1 MNQRNADH
9 PAGQTA
15 LLVLVIL
22 IGLNLRPFLTAIGPL
37 SGEIGRALSLGMDT
51 LAWLTLLPLW
61 LIGIGV
67 LLTPS
72 LRRHA
77 SARQLLGAALLLLGI
92 GSAIRFDA
100 QSGALLIASAA
111 LCGLGSAL
119 VQGVLPALIKQAF
132 AHKVPLVMGIFSACM
147 MGGGALGASLTPRL
161 AASLD
166 WSRALA
172 LWSLPV
178 LLALIWLVWQVR
190 LPRTVA
196 VAIPHGEQRLIAL
209 PRSWLLIACFGIINS
224 GYGIVVA
231 WLAPAYMA
239 QGWSAAQAGELVAWL
254 ALAQTASGLGL
265 PLLAARKMDRRPWMG
280 LAIAMQLA
288 GFAGLWLAPQAAP
301 MLWCMLCGAGL
312 GGSFSLIMVI
322 ALDHLPDP
330 RRAGTLS
337 ALMQGFGFMLAAT
350 GPWVAAR
357 LYHHFGDFAAAWQWQ
372 LGGLLLMSLLVLRL
386 DPRHYPRAMRLPPAI
401 MPTQDA
407 AIPMPA
413 ANMPAPAA
421 MGSSTAQNNT
431 PA

>member
-1 MNQRNADH
+1 MSKDL
-9 PAGQTA
+9 PASTIHHSKQDLA

-37 SGEIGRALSLGMDT
+37 AQAIDSRLGLGMDT

-61 LIGIGV
+61 LIGVGV
-67 LLTPS
+67 LITPG
-72 LRRHA
+72 LRRLTGP
-77 SARQLLGAALLLLGI
+77 SQLLEAALLLLGM
-92 GSAIRFDA
+92 GNAMRFDA

-119 VQGVLPALIKQAF
+119 VQGVLPGLIKQSF

-147 MGGGALGASLTPRL
+147 MGGGALGASLTPQL

-178 LLALIWLVWQVR
+178 LLAMVWLAWKVR
-190 LPRTVA
+190 LPSAAV
-196 VAIPHGEQRLIAL
+196 VAIPHGEQRLITL
-209 PRSWLLIACFGIINS
+209 PRSWLLIGCFGIINS

-239 QGWSAAQAGELVAWL
+239 QGWSAQQGGELVAWL

-265 PLLAARKMDRRPWMG
+265 PLLAAHNTDRRPWMG
-280 LAIAMQLA
+280 LAIIMQVA
-288 GFAGLWLAPQAAP
+288 GFGGLWLAPQAAP
-301 MLWCMLCGAGL
+301 ILWCMLCGAGL

-357 LYHHFGDFAAAWQWQ
+357 LHHLSGDFAAAWQWQ
-372 LGGLLLMSLLVLRL
+372 LGGLVLMSLLVLRL
-386 DPRHYPRAMRLPPAI
+386 DPRGYTKVMRLP
-401 MPTQDA
+401 T
-407 AIPMPA
+407 
-413 ANMPAPAA
+413 PAPAA
-421 MGSSTAQNNT
+421 SSTAQSKT

>member
-1 MNQRNADH
+1 MSRDL
-9 PAGQTA
+9 PASTLHHSKQDLA

-37 SGEIGRALSLGMDT
+37 AQAIDNHLDLGMDT

-61 LIGIGV
+61 LIGVGV
-67 LLTPS
+67 LITPG
-72 LRRHA
+72 LRRLTGP
-77 SARQLLGAALLLLGI
+77 SQLLGAALLLLGM
-92 GSAIRFDA
+92 GNAMRFDA

-119 VQGVLPALIKQAF
+119 VQGVLPGLIKQSF

-147 MGGGALGASLTPRL
+147 MGGGALGASLTPQL

-178 LLALIWLVWQVR
+178 LLAMVWLGWKVR
-190 LPRTVA
+190 LPSATV
-196 VAIPHGEQRLIAL
+196 VAIPHGEQRLITL
-209 PRSWLLIACFGIINS
+209 PRSWLLIGCFGIINS

-239 QGWSAAQAGELVAWL
+239 QGWSAQQGGELVAWL

-265 PLLAARKMDRRPWMG
+265 PLLAARKLDRRPWMG
-280 LAIAMQLA
+280 LAIVMQLA
-288 GFAGLWLAPQAAP
+288 GFGGLWLAPQAAP
-301 MLWCMLCGAGL
+301 ILWCMLCGAGL

-357 LYHHFGDFAAAWQWQ
+357 LHHLSGDFAAAWQWQ
-372 LGGLLLMSLLVLRL
+372 LGGLALMSLLVLRL
-386 DPRHYPRAMRLPPAI
+386 DPRGYAKVMRLTAVSEP
-401 MPTQDA
+401 
-407 AIPMPA
+407 
-413 ANMPAPAA
+413 NSPAPQ
-421 MGSSTAQNNT
+421 SAQSKT

>member
-1 MNQRNADH
+1 MNQRNADQ

-22 IGLNLRPFLTAIGPL
+22 IGLNLRPFLTAIGPQAQAIDQRL
-37 SGEIGRALSLGMDT
+37 ALGMDT

-77 SARQLLGAALLLLGI
+77 SPRQLMGAALLLLGI
-92 GSAIRFDA
+92 GSAMRFDA

-132 AHKVPLVMGIFSACM
+132 TRKVPLVMGIFSACM

-161 AASLD
+161 AVSLD

-178 LLALIWLVWQVR
+178 LLALVWLGWKVR
-190 LPRTVA
+190 LPRATA
-196 VAIPHGEQRLIAL
+196 VAIPDGEQRLIAL
-209 PRSWLLIACFGIINS
+209 PRSWLLIVCFGIINS

-265 PLLAARKMDRRPWMG
+265 PLLAARKMDRRPWMA

-288 GFAGLWLAPQAAP
+288 GFAGLWLAPACAP
-301 MLWCMLCGAGL
+301 ILWCMLCGAGL

-357 LYHHFGDFAAAWQWQ
+357 LYHYVGDFAAAWQWQ

-386 DPRHYPRAMRLPPAI
+386 DPCHYPRVMKLPTTSEPTLSSPLPA
-401 MPTQDA
+401 
-407 AIPMPA
+407 
-413 ANMPAPAA
+413 
-421 MGSSTAQNNT
+421 SSAAQNNT

>member
-1 MNQRNADH
+1 MSKDL
-9 PAGQTA
+9 PASTPHHSKQDLA

-37 SGEIGRALSLGMDT
+37 AQAIDNRLGLGMDT

-61 LIGIGV
+61 LIGVGV
-67 LLTPS
+67 LITPG
-72 LRRHA
+72 LRRLTGP
-77 SARQLLGAALLLLGI
+77 SQLLGAALLLLGM
-92 GSAIRFDA
+92 GNAMRFDA

-119 VQGVLPALIKQAF
+119 VQGVLPGLIKQRF

-147 MGGGALGASLTPRL
+147 MGGGALGASLTPQL

-178 LLALIWLVWQVR
+178 LLAMVWLAWKVR
-190 LPRTVA
+190 LPSAAV
-196 VAIPHGEQRLIAL
+196 VAIPHGEQRLITL
-209 PRSWLLIACFGIINS
+209 PRSWLLIGCFGIINS

-239 QGWSAAQAGELVAWL
+239 QGWSAQQGGELVAWL

-265 PLLAARKMDRRPWMG
+265 PLLAARNTDRRPWMG
-280 LAIAMQLA
+280 LAIIMQVA
-288 GFAGLWLAPQAAP
+288 GFGGLWLAPQAAP
-301 MLWCMLCGAGL
+301 ILWCMLCGAGL

-357 LYHHFGDFAAAWQWQ
+357 LHHLSGDFAAAWQWQ
-372 LGGLLLMSLLVLRL
+372 LGGLALMSLLVLRL
-386 DPRHYPRAMRLPPAI
+386 DPRGYAKVMRLP
-401 MPTQDA
+401 T
-407 AIPMPA
+407 
-413 ANMPAPAA
+413 PAPATS
-421 MGSSTAQNNT
+421 GTAQSKT

>member
-1 MNQRNADH
+1 MSKGLHADGKQ
-9 PAGQTA
+9 ALA

-37 SGEIGRALSLGMDT
+37 SRDIADALALDMDT

-61 LIGIGV
+61 LIGVGV
-67 LLTPS
+67 LITPG
-72 LRRHA
+72 LRRLTGP
-77 SARQLLGAALLLLGI
+77 SQLLGAALLLLGM
-92 GSAIRFDA
+92 GNAMRFDA

-119 VQGVLPALIKQAF
+119 VQGVLPGLIKQRF

-147 MGGGALGASLTPRL
+147 MGGGALGASLTPRV

-178 LLALIWLVWQVR
+178 LLAMVWLAWKVR
-190 LPRTVA
+190 LPSAAV

-209 PRSWLLIACFGIINS
+209 PRSWLLIGCFGIINS

-239 QGWSAAQAGELVAWL
+239 QGWSAQQGGELVAWL

-265 PLLAARKMDRRPWMG
+265 PLLAARNTDRRPWMG
-280 LAIAMQLA
+280 LAIVMQLA
-288 GFAGLWLAPQAAP
+288 GFGGLWLAPQAAP
-301 MLWCMLCGAGL
+301 ILWCMLCGAGL

-357 LYHHFGDFAAAWQWQ
+357 LHHLSGDFATAWQWQ
-372 LGGLLLMSLLVLRL
+372 LGGLVLMSLLVLRL
-386 DPRHYPRAMRLPPAI
+386 DPRHYPRVMRLAKPVPK
-401 MPTQDA
+401 PVTV
-407 AIPMPA
+407 
-413 ANMPAPAA
+413 N
-421 MGSSTAQNNT
+421 
-431 PA
+431 

>member
-1 MNQRNADH
+1 MSKGLHADGKQ
-9 PAGQTA
+9 ALA

-37 SGEIGRALSLGMDT
+37 SRDIADALALDMDT

-61 LIGIGV
+61 LIGVGV
-67 LLTPS
+67 LLTPV
-72 LRRHA
+72 LRRLTGP
-77 SARQLLGAALLLLGI
+77 RQLLGAALLLLGM
-92 GSAIRFDA
+92 GNAMRFDA
-100 QSGALLIASAA
+100 TSGALLIASAA

-119 VQGVLPALIKQAF
+119 VQGVLPGLIKQRF
-132 AHKVPLVMGIFSACM
+132 THKVPLVMGIFSACM
-147 MGGGALGASLTPRL
+147 MGGGALGASLTPQL
-161 AASLD
+161 AANLD

-178 LLALIWLVWQVR
+178 LLAMVWLVWRVR
-190 LPRTVA
+190 LPGAAA
-196 VAIPHGEQRLIAL
+196 VAIPQGEQRLITL
-209 PRSWLLIACFGIINS
+209 PRSWLLIGCFGIINS

-239 QGWSAAQAGELVAWL
+239 QGWSAQQGGELVAWL

-265 PLLAARKMDRRPWMG
+265 PLLAARNTDRRPWMG
-280 LAIAMQLA
+280 LAIVMQLA
-288 GFAGLWLAPQAAP
+288 GFGGLWLAPQAAP
-301 MLWCMLCGAGL
+301 ILWCMLCGAGL

-357 LYHHFGDFAAAWQWQ
+357 LHHLSGDFAAAWQWQ

-386 DPRHYPRAMRLPPAI
+386 DPRHYPRVMRLAKPVPK
-401 MPTQDA
+401 PVTV
-407 AIPMPA
+407 
-413 ANMPAPAA
+413 N
-421 MGSSTAQNNT
+421 
-431 PA
+431 

>member
-1 MNQRNADH
+1 MSKGLHADGKQ
-9 PAGQTA
+9 ALA

-37 SGEIGRALSLGMDT
+37 SRDIADALALDMDT

-61 LIGIGV
+61 LIGVGV
-67 LLTPS
+67 LLTPG
-72 LRRHA
+72 LRRLTGP
-77 SARQLLGAALLLLGI
+77 SQLLGAALLLLGM
-92 GSAIRFDA
+92 GNAMRFDA

-119 VQGVLPALIKQAF
+119 VQGVLPGLIKQRF

-147 MGGGALGASLTPRL
+147 MGGGALGASLTPQL

-178 LLALIWLVWQVR
+178 LLAMVWLVWRVR
-190 LPRTVA
+190 LPGAAA

-209 PRSWLLIACFGIINS
+209 PRSWLLIGCFGIINS

-239 QGWSAAQAGELVAWL
+239 QGWSAQQGGELVAWL

-265 PLLAARKMDRRPWMG
+265 PLLAARNTDRRPWMG
-280 LAIAMQLA
+280 LAIVMQLA
-288 GFAGLWLAPQAAP
+288 GFGGLWLAPQAAP
-301 MLWCMLCGAGL
+301 ILWCMLCGAGL

-357 LYHHFGDFAAAWQWQ
+357 LHYLSGDFAAAWQWQ

-386 DPRHYPRAMRLPPAI
+386 DPRHYPRVMRLAKPVPK
-401 MPTQDA
+401 PVTV
-407 AIPMPA
+407 
-413 ANMPAPAA
+413 N
-421 MGSSTAQNNT
+421 
-431 PA
+431 

>member
-1 MNQRNADH
+1 MNQRNTDQ

-37 SGEIGRALSLGMDT
+37 VQAIDQRLALGMDT
-51 LAWLTLLPLW
+51 FAWLTLLPLW

-72 LRRHA
+72 LRRRA
-77 SARQLLGAALLLLGI
+77 SARQLLGTALLLLGI
-92 GSAIRFDA
+92 GSAMRFDA

-132 AHKVPLVMGIFSACM
+132 THKVPLVMGIFSACM

-178 LLALIWLVWQVR
+178 LLALVWLGWKVR
-190 LPRTVA
+190 LPSTAA
-196 VAIPHGEQRLIAL
+196 VAIPHGEQRLITL
-209 PRSWLLIACFGIINS
+209 PRSWLLIVCFGIINS

-265 PLLAARKMDRRPWMG
+265 PLLAARNLDRRPWMG

-301 MLWCMLCGAGL
+301 VIWCMLCGAGL

-357 LYHHFGDFAAAWQWQ
+357 LYHLFGDFAAAWQWQ

-386 DPRHYPRAMRLPPAI
+386 DPRYYPRVMGLPTASGQPLSAPLPAS
-401 MPTQDA
+401 A
-407 AIPMPA
+407 A
-413 ANMPAPAA
+413 
-421 MGSSTAQNNT
+421 AQSNT

>member
-1 MNQRNADH
+1 MVKR
-9 PAGQTA
+9 PIPSGSGA
-15 LLVLVIL
+15 LLVLVVL
-22 IGLNLRPFLTAIGPL
+22 IGINLRPFLTAIGPL
-37 SGEIGRALSLGMDT
+37 AGEIDAQLALGMDR
-51 LAWLTLLPLW
+51 LAWVTLLPLL
-61 LIGIGV
+61 LIGAGV
-67 LLTPS
+67 LLTPA
-72 LRRHA
+72 LIDKTGPRP
-77 SARQLLGAALLLLGI
+77 LLGAALLLLML
-92 GSAIRFDA
+92 GSALRLDLA
-100 QSGALLIASAA
+100 SGTLLIASAA

-119 VQGVLPALIKQAF
+119 VQGTLPGLIKRAF
-132 AHKVPLVMGIFSACM
+132 AGKVPLVMGIFSACM

-166 WSRALA
+166 WSQALA

-178 LLALIWLVWQVR
+178 LLALVWLGWKVR
-190 LPRTVA
+190 LPRAAA
-196 VAIPHGEQRLIAL
+196 VAIPDGEQRLITL
-209 PRSWLLIACFGIINS
+209 PRSWLLIVCFGIINS

-265 PLLAARKMDRRPWMG
+265 PLLAARNLDRRPWMG

-288 GFAGLWLAPQAAP
+288 GFGGLWLAPASAP
-301 MLWCMLCGAGL
+301 ILWCMLCGAGL

-357 LYHHFGDFAAAWQWQ
+357 LYHYVGDFAAAWQWQ
-372 LGGLLLMSLLVLRL
+372 LGGLLLMSLLVVRL
-386 DPRHYPRAMRLPPAI
+386 DPRHYPRVMGLPTASEPTLSAPLPAS
-401 MPTQDA
+401 A
-407 AIPMPA
+407 A
-413 ANMPAPAA
+413 
-421 MGSSTAQNNT
+421 AQSNT

>member
-1 MNQRNADH
+1 MSKGTSER
-9 PAGQTA
+9 PAEARRQQFA

-22 IGLNLRPFLTAIGPL
+22 TGLNLRPFLTAIGPL

-61 LIGIGV
+61 LIGVGV
-67 LLTPS
+67 LLTPCLRS
-72 LRRHA
+72 LA
-77 SARQLLGAALLLLGI
+77 SATTLLGLALLLLTA
-92 GSAIRFDA
+92 GSALRFDA
-100 QSGALLIASAA
+100 QSGALLITTAA

-119 VQGVLPALIKQAF
+119 VQGVLPALIKQHF
-132 AHKVPLVMGIFSACM
+132 AHKVPQVMGIFSACM

-166 WSRALA
+166 WSQALA
-172 LWSLPV
+172 LWSLPL
-178 LLALIWLVWQVR
+178 LLALGWLGWKVR
-190 LPRTVA
+190 LPSTAA
-196 VAIPHGEQRLIAL
+196 VAIPHGKQRLITL
-209 PRSWLLIACFGIINS
+209 PRSWLLIVCFGIINS

-239 QGWSAAQAGELVAWL
+239 NGWNAAQAGELVAWL

-265 PLLAARKMDRRPWMG
+265 PLLAARSLDRRPWMG

-288 GFAGLWLAPQAAP
+288 GFGGLWLAPASAP
-301 MLWCMLCGAGL
+301 ILWCMLCGAGL

-330 RRAGTLS
+330 RRTGTLS

-357 LYHHFGDFAAAWQWQ
+357 LYHLFGDFAAAWQWQ
-372 LGGLLLMSLLVLRL
+372 LGGLLLMSLLVVRL
-386 DPRHYPRAMRLPPAI
+386 DPRHYPRVMGLPTASE
-401 MPTQDA
+401 PTLSTPLPTSA
-407 AIPMPA
+407 A
-413 ANMPAPAA
+413 
-421 MGSSTAQNNT
+421 AQSNT

>member
-1 MNQRNADH
+1 MNQQNAAQ

-37 SGEIGRALSLGMDT
+37 SGEIGRTLSLGMDT

-61 LIGIGV
+61 LIGVGV
-67 LLTPS
+67 LLTPRMRS
-72 LRRHA
+72 LA
-77 SARQLLGAALLLLGI
+77 SATTLLGLALLLLGI
-92 GSAIRFDA
+92 GSAMRFDA

-172 LWSLPV
+172 LWSLPL
-178 LLALIWLVWQVR
+178 LLALGWLGWKVR
-190 LPRTVA
+190 LPRATA
-196 VAIPHGEQRLIAL
+196 VAIPHGEQRLITL
-209 PRSWLLIACFGIINS
+209 PRSWLLIVCFGIINS

-239 QGWSAAQAGELVAWL
+239 NGWNAAQAGELVAWL
-254 ALAQTASGLGL
+254 ALAQTTSGLGL
-265 PLLAARKMDRRPWMG
+265 PLLAARSQDRRPWMG
-280 LAIAMQLA
+280 LAIAIQLA
-288 GFAGLWLAPQAAP
+288 GFGGLWLAPASAP

-350 GPWVAAR
+350 GPLVAAR
-357 LYHHFGDFAAAWQWQ
+357 LYHLFGDFAAAWQWQ

-386 DPRHYPRAMRLPPAI
+386 DPRHYPRVMGLPTASEPAFSA
-401 MPTQDA
+401 PL
-407 AIPMPA
+407 PA
-413 ANMPAPAA
+413 
-421 MGSSTAQNNT
+421 STAAQSNT
-431 PA
+431 PT

>member
-1 MNQRNADH
+1 MSKDL
-9 PAGQTA
+9 PASTLHHSKQDLA

-37 SGEIGRALSLGMDT
+37 AQAIDNRLGLGMDT

-61 LIGIGV
+61 LIGVGV
-67 LLTPS
+67 LITPG
-72 LRRHA
+72 LRRLTGP
-77 SARQLLGAALLLLGI
+77 SQLLGAALLLLGM
-92 GSAIRFDA
+92 GNAMRFDA

-119 VQGVLPALIKQAF
+119 VQGVLPGLIKQRF

-147 MGGGALGASLTPRL
+147 MGGGALGASLTPQL

-178 LLALIWLVWQVR
+178 LLAMVWLAWKVR
-190 LPRTVA
+190 LPSAAV
-196 VAIPHGEQRLIAL
+196 VAIPHGEQRLITL
-209 PRSWLLIACFGIINS
+209 PRSWLLIGCFGIINS

-239 QGWSAAQAGELVAWL
+239 QGWSAQQGGELVAWL

-265 PLLAARKMDRRPWMG
+265 PLLAARNTDRRPWMG
-280 LAIAMQLA
+280 LAIMMQVA
-288 GFAGLWLAPQAAP
+288 GFGGLWLAPQAAP
-301 MLWCMLCGAGL
+301 ILWCMLCGAGL

-357 LYHHFGDFAAAWQWQ
+357 LHHLSGDFAAAWQWQ
-372 LGGLLLMSLLVLRL
+372 LGGLALMSLLVLRL
-386 DPRHYPRAMRLPPAI
+386 DPRHYPSVMGLAK
-401 MPTQDA
+401 
-407 AIPMPA
+407 
-413 ANMPAPAA
+413 PAPNHV
-421 MGSSTAQNNT
+421 TVN
-431 PA
+431 

>member
-1 MNQRNADH
+1 MSKETTSH
-9 PAGQTA
+9 PAAARRQQFA

-72 LRRHA
+72 LRRRA
-77 SARQLLGAALLLLGI
+77 SACQLLGAALLLLGI
-92 GSAIRFDA
+92 GSAMRFDA

-132 AHKVPLVMGIFSACM
+132 ARKVPLVMGIFSACM

-161 AASLD
+161 AVSLD
-166 WSRALA
+166 WSQALA

-178 LLALIWLVWQVR
+178 LLALIWLGWKVR
-190 LPRTVA
+190 QPSTAAA
-196 VAIPHGEQRLIAL
+196 VAIPHGEQRLITL
-209 PRSWLLIACFGIINS
+209 PRSWLLIVCFGIINS

-239 QGWSAAQAGELVAWL
+239 NGWNAAQAGELVAWL

-265 PLLAARKMDRRPWMG
+265 PLLAARRLDRRPWMG

-288 GFAGLWLAPQAAP
+288 GFGGLWLAPASAP
-301 MLWCMLCGAGL
+301 ILWCMLSGAGL

-357 LYHHFGDFAAAWQWQ
+357 LYHYVGDFAAAWQWQ

-386 DPRHYPRAMRLPPAI
+386 DPRYYPRVMKLPTASEPTLSTPLPASSA
-401 MPTQDA
+401 TQ
-407 AIPMPA
+407 
-413 ANMPAPAA
+413 
-421 MGSSTAQNNT
+421 SNT

>member
-1 MNQRNADH
+1 MNKGTSER
-9 PAGQTA
+9 PAEAHRQQFA

-37 SGEIGRALSLGMDT
+37 AQAIDQRLALGMDT

-72 LRRHA
+72 LRRRA

-178 LLALIWLVWQVR
+178 LLALVWLGWKVR
-190 LPRTVA
+190 LPRAAA
-196 VAIPHGEQRLIAL
+196 VAIPHGEQRLITL
-209 PRSWLLIACFGIINS
+209 PRSWLLIVCFGIINS

-265 PLLAARKMDRRPWMG
+265 PLLAARSLDRRPWMG
-280 LAIAMQLA
+280 LTIAMQLA
-288 GFAGLWLAPQAAP
+288 GFGGLWLAPASAP
-301 MLWCMLCGAGL
+301 ILWCMLCGAGL

-357 LYHHFGDFAAAWQWQ
+357 LYHYVGDFAAAWQWQ
-372 LGGLLLMSLLVLRL
+372 LGGLLLMSLLVVRL
-386 DPRHYPRAMRLPPAI
+386 DPRHYPKVMRLPFHLSDSSEPDSPQPNNGLTVTGEKRPA
-401 MPTQDA
+401 
-407 AIPMPA
+407 
-413 ANMPAPAA
+413 
-421 MGSSTAQNNT
+421 
-431 PA
+431 

>member
-1 MNQRNADH
+1 M
-9 PAGQTA
+9 
-15 LLVLVIL
+15 
-22 IGLNLRPFLTAIGPL
+22 
-37 SGEIGRALSLGMDT
+37 RANY
-51 LAWLTLLPLW
+51 
-61 LIGIGV
+61 
-67 LLTPS
+67 
-72 LRRHA
+72 
-77 SARQLLGAALLLLGI
+77 LGAALLLLGI
-92 GSAIRFDA
+92 GSAMRFDA

-132 AHKVPLVMGIFSACM
+132 TRKVPLVMGIFSACM

-161 AASLD
+161 AVSLD
-166 WSRALA
+166 WSQALA
-172 LWSLPV
+172 LWSLPL
-178 LLALIWLVWQVR
+178 LLALVWLGWKVR
-190 LPRTVA
+190 LPSTAA
-196 VAIPHGEQRLIAL
+196 VAIPDGEQRLITL
-209 PRSWLLIACFGIINS
+209 PRSWLLIVCFGIINS

-254 ALAQTASGLGL
+254 ALAQTASGLSL
-265 PLLAARKMDRRPWMG
+265 PLLAARSLDRRPWMG

-288 GFAGLWLAPQAAP
+288 GFDGLWLAPASAP
-301 MLWCMLCGAGL
+301 ILWCMLCGAGL

-357 LYHHFGDFAAAWQWQ
+357 LYHYVGDFAAAWQWQ

-386 DPRHYPRAMRLPPAI
+386 DPRHYPRVMGLPTASEPTISSPFPASS
-401 MPTQDA
+401 A
-407 AIPMPA
+407 AQ
-413 ANMPAPAA
+413 
-421 MGSSTAQNNT
+421 SNT

>member
-1 MNQRNADH
+1 MNQRNTDQ

-37 SGEIGRALSLGMDT
+37 SGEIGRALSLEMDT

-67 LLTPS
+67 LLTPRLCS
-72 LRRHA
+72 LA
-77 SARQLLGAALLLLGI
+77 SATTLLGLALLLLGI

-100 QSGALLIASAA
+100 QSGSLLIASAA

-132 AHKVPLVMGIFSACM
+132 ARKVPLVMGIFSACM

-161 AASLD
+161 AVSLD

-178 LLALIWLVWQVR
+178 LLALVWLGWKVR
-190 LPRTVA
+190 LPRATA
-196 VAIPHGEQRLIAL
+196 VAISHGEQRLITL
-209 PRSWLLIACFGIINS
+209 PRSWLLIVCFGIINS

-265 PLLAARKMDRRPWMG
+265 RCWPPARWIGGRGWALPSPCSWRDLPASGWRQPVPPFSGACCAAPVLAAVFR
-280 LAIAMQLA
+280 
-288 GFAGLWLAPQAAP
+288 
-301 MLWCMLCGAGL
+301 
-312 GGSFSLIMVI
+312 
-322 ALDHLPDP
+322 
-330 RRAGTLS
+330 
-337 ALMQGFGFMLAAT
+337 
-350 GPWVAAR
+350 
-357 LYHHFGDFAAAWQWQ
+357 
-372 LGGLLLMSLLVLRL
+372 
-386 DPRHYPRAMRLPPAI
+386 
-401 MPTQDA
+401 
-407 AIPMPA
+407 
-413 ANMPAPAA
+413 
-421 MGSSTAQNNT
+421 SSW
-431 PA
+431 

>member
-1 MNQRNADH
+1 MSKDL
-9 PAGQTA
+9 PASTLHHSKQDLA

-37 SGEIGRALSLGMDT
+37 VQAIDNRLGLGMDT

-61 LIGIGV
+61 LIGVGV
-67 LLTPS
+67 LITPG
-72 LRRHA
+72 LRRLTGP
-77 SARQLLGAALLLLGI
+77 SQLLGAALLLLGM
-92 GSAIRFDA
+92 GNAMRFDA

-119 VQGVLPALIKQAF
+119 VQGVLPGLIKQTF

-147 MGGGALGASLTPRL
+147 MGGGALGASLTPQL

-178 LLALIWLVWQVR
+178 LLAMVWLGWKVR
-190 LPRTVA
+190 LPSAAV
-196 VAIPHGEQRLIAL
+196 VAIPHGEQRLITL
-209 PRSWLLIACFGIINS
+209 PRSWLLIGCFGIINS

-239 QGWSAAQAGELVAWL
+239 QGWSAQQGGELVAWL

-265 PLLAARKMDRRPWMG
+265 PLLAARNTDRRPWMG
-280 LAIAMQLA
+280 LAIIMQVA
-288 GFAGLWLAPQAAP
+288 GFGGLWLAPQAAP
-301 MLWCMLCGAGL
+301 ILWCMLCGAGL

-357 LYHHFGDFAAAWQWQ
+357 LHHLSGDFAAAWQWQ
-372 LGGLLLMSLLVLRL
+372 LGGLALMSLLVLRL
-386 DPRHYPRAMRLPPAI
+386 DPRGYAKVMRLTAVSEP
-401 MPTQDA
+401 
-407 AIPMPA
+407 
-413 ANMPAPAA
+413 NSPAPQ
-421 MGSSTAQNNT
+421 SAQSKT

>member
-1 MNQRNADH
+1 MSKSAATE
-9 PAGQTA
+9 PAAARSQQFA

-37 SGEIGRALSLGMDT
+37 AQAIDQRLALGMDT

-72 LRRHA
+72 LRRRA

-178 LLALIWLVWQVR
+178 LLALVWLGWQVR
-190 LPRTVA
+190 LPRAAA
-196 VAIPHGEQRLIAL
+196 VAIPDGEQRLIAL
-209 PRSWLLIACFGIINS
+209 PRSWLLIVCFGIINS

-254 ALAQTASGLGL
+254 ALAHASGLGL

-288 GFAGLWLAPQAAP
+288 GFGGLWLAPASAP
-301 MLWCMLCGAGL
+301 ILWCMLCGAGL

-357 LYHHFGDFAAAWQWQ
+357 LYHYAGDFAAAWQWQ
-372 LGGLLLMSLLVLRL
+372 LGGLLMMSLLVVRL
-386 DPRHYPRAMRLPPAI
+386 DPRHYPRVMKLPTTSEPTLSAPLPASS
-401 MPTQDA
+401 A
-407 AIPMPA
+407 AQ
-413 ANMPAPAA
+413 
-421 MGSSTAQNNT
+421 SNT

>member
-1 MNQRNADH
+1 MSKGLHADGKQ
-9 PAGQTA
+9 ALA

-37 SGEIGRALSLGMDT
+37 SRDIADALTLDMDT

-61 LIGIGV
+61 LIGVGV
-67 LLTPS
+67 LLTPG
-72 LRRHA
+72 LRRLTGP
-77 SARQLLGAALLLLGI
+77 SQLLGAALLLLGM
-92 GSAIRFDA
+92 GNAMRFDA
-100 QSGALLIASAA
+100 TSGALLIASAA

-119 VQGVLPALIKQAF
+119 VQGVLPGLIKQRF

-147 MGGGALGASLTPRL
+147 MGGGALGASLTPQL

-178 LLALIWLVWQVR
+178 LLAMVWLGWKVR
-190 LPRTVA
+190 LPSAAV
-196 VAIPHGEQRLIAL
+196 VAIPHGEQRLITL
-209 PRSWLLIACFGIINS
+209 PRSWLLIGCFGIINS

-239 QGWSAAQAGELVAWL
+239 QGWSAQQGGELVAWL

-265 PLLAARKMDRRPWMG
+265 PLLAARNTDRRPWMG
-280 LAIAMQLA
+280 LAIIMQVA
-288 GFAGLWLAPQAAP
+288 GFGGLWLAPQAAP
-301 MLWCMLCGAGL
+301 ILWCMLCGAGL

-357 LYHHFGDFAAAWQWQ
+357 LHHLSGDFAAAWQWQ
-372 LGGLLLMSLLVLRL
+372 LGGLALMSLLVLRL
-386 DPRHYPRAMRLPPAI
+386 DPRGYAKVMRLP
-401 MPTQDA
+401 T
-407 AIPMPA
+407 
-413 ANMPAPAA
+413 PAPATS
-421 MGSSTAQNNT
+421 GTAQSKT

>member
-1 MNQRNADH
+1 MSKDL
-9 PAGQTA
+9 PASTLHHSKQDLA

-37 SGEIGRALSLGMDT
+37 AQAIDNRLGLGMDT

-61 LIGIGV
+61 LIGVGV
-67 LLTPS
+67 LITPG
-72 LRRHA
+72 LRRLTGP
-77 SARQLLGAALLLLGI
+77 RQLLGAALLLLGM
-92 GSAIRFDA
+92 GNAMRFDA

-119 VQGVLPALIKQAF
+119 VQGVLPGLIKQRF

-147 MGGGALGASLTPRL
+147 MGGGALGASLTPQL

-178 LLALIWLVWQVR
+178 LLAMVWLVWRVR
-190 LPRTVA
+190 LPSAAA
-196 VAIPHGEQRLIAL
+196 VAIPQGEQRLIAL
-209 PRSWLLIACFGIINS
+209 PRSWLLIGCFGIINS

-239 QGWSAAQAGELVAWL
+239 QGWSAQQGGELVAWL

-265 PLLAARKMDRRPWMG
+265 PLLAARKLDRRPWMG
-280 LAIAMQLA
+280 LAIVMQLA
-288 GFAGLWLAPQAAP
+288 GFGGLWLAPQAAP
-301 MLWCMLCGAGL
+301 ILWCMLCGAGL

-357 LYHHFGDFAAAWQWQ
+357 LHHLSGDFAAAWQWQ
-372 LGGLLLMSLLVLRL
+372 LGGLALMSLLVLRL
-386 DPRHYPRAMRLPPAI
+386 DPRGYAKVMRLP
-401 MPTQDA
+401 T
-407 AIPMPA
+407 
-413 ANMPAPAA
+413 PAPAA
-421 MGSSTAQNNT
+421 SSTAQSKT